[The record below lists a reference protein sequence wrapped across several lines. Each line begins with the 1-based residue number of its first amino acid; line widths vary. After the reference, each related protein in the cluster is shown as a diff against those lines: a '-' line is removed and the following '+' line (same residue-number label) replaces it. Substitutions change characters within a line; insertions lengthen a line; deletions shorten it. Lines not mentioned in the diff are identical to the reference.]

1 MLRIIENRAKFFIIS
16 AALIGAGIVAMIM
29 NASAG
34 NGAFNLDVDFT
45 GGISI
50 HYDAARTDYSND
62 DIVDIIRSTTS
73 LDAAQVQRIIG
84 TTEVSI
90 RMRELDAVERN
101 ALLDALADFFPNG
114 ELLDMDV
121 ISPTVSGEMQRTA
134 ITAFLLACAL
144 MLVYITFR
152 FKDIRTGGTTILGL
166 VHDGLIVLAAYA
178 ILRIPLNTAF
188 IAAILTVIG
197 YSINATIVIFDRL
210 RENKALMKKSSNAEL
225 MNTSV
230 TQTLKRSIYTSLST
244 LFTVVCLYILG
255 VSSVRDFTLPI
266 IVGIISGTYSSTCLV
281 GPIWYELSKD
291 KKDKK
296 APQA

>member
-1 MLRIIENRAKFFIIS
+1 MLKIIENRIKFFILS
-16 AALIGAGIVAMIM
+16 AIIIGAGIAAMII
-29 NASAG
+29 NGAAG
-34 NGAFNLDVDFT
+34 NGIFNFDVDFT

-50 HYDAARTDYSND
+50 HYDAARTDYDND
-62 DIVDIIRSTTS
+62 EVVDIVRATTS
-73 LDAAQVQRIIG
+73 LEAAQVQKILG

-90 RMRELDAVERN
+90 RIREIEAEERAALLN
-101 ALLDALADFFPNG
+101 ALAEFFPQG

-121 ISPTVSGEMQRTA
+121 ISPTVSGEMQRSA
-134 ITAFLLACAL
+134 IMAFSLACVL

-166 VHDGLIVLAAYA
+166 IHDGLIVLAAYA

-210 RENKALMKKSSNAEL
+210 RENKRLMLKSNNSEL
-225 MNTSV
+225 MNKSV
-230 TQTLKRSIYTSLST
+230 TQTLRRSIYTSLST
-244 LFTVVCLYILG
+244 LFTIVCLYILG

-266 IVGIISGTYSSTCLV
+266 IVGIIAGTYSSTCLV
-281 GPIWYELSKD
+281 GPIWYVLSKG
-291 KKDKK
+291 KKVKK
-296 APQA
+296 A

>member
-1 MLRIIENRAKFFIIS
+1 MLKIIENRMKFFILS
-16 AALIGAGIVAMIM
+16 AVLIGAGVGAMIM
-29 NASAG
+29 NASLG
-34 NGAFNLDVDFT
+34 RGAFNLDVDFT

-50 HYDAARTDYSND
+50 RYDAARSDFNNEE
-62 DIVDIIRSTTS
+62 IVNIVTTATS
-73 LDAAQVQRIIG
+73 LNMAQVQRIVG
-84 TTEVSI
+84 TNEISI
-90 RMRELDAVERN
+90 RIGELDTDERGELLN
-101 ALLDALADFFPNG
+101 ALNAFFPGG

-121 ISPTVSGEMQRTA
+121 ISPTVSGEMQRSA
-134 ITAFLLACAL
+134 ILAFSLACAL
-144 MLVYITFR
+144 MLIYITFR

-210 RENKALMKKSSNAEL
+210 RENKGLMKKSDNAEL

-230 TQTLKRSIYTSLST
+230 TQTLRRSIYTSLST
-244 LFTVVCLYILG
+244 LFTVVCLYFLG

-266 IVGIISGTYSSTCLV
+266 IVGIIAGTYSSTCLV
-281 GPIWYELSKD
+281 GPIWYELSKE
-291 KKDKK
+291 KKGKK
-296 APQA
+296 EA